1 MTDPTVWDRIV
12 KAFESQPIALALLIV
27 IFLLYRI
34 IQGKDVTIKELLII
48 SKGDIERN
56 SKVIAILEILLS
68 RREET

>member
-1 MTDPTVWDRIV
+1 MTDVTIWDRIV

-34 IQGKDVTIKELLII
+34 IQSKDSTIKELLVI

-68 RREET
+68 RREEA

>member
-1 MTDPTVWDRIV
+1 MTDVTIWDHIV

-34 IQGKDVTIKELLII
+34 IQSKDSTIKELLVI

-68 RREET
+68 RREEA